1 MCAAF
6 LTHAKLLWQRTL
18 SQGSVDIYAAQ
29 CKNCLKWREI
39 DTQEEF
45 EEIRSKVAE
54 EPFLCSRKANS
65 SCDEP
70 GDIKYDSSRTWVI
83 DKPNLPKTPQ
93 GFKRS
98 LVLRKDYSK
107 LDAYYITPAGKKLR
121 TRNEIAAFL
130 KVNPEF
136 KGVSASDFDFSSPK
150 IMQDTIPE
158 VVEQKDSANKKV
170 KIAKDEVWEISSL
183 VCMLWKIVILVG
195 FLDVTS
201 ETVFAVKPNMAANMA
216 ASKQILFSCFC
227 IIFKYVITMFKCNRN
242 SRT

>member
-130 KVNPEF
+130 KDNPEF